1 MNKLLFIF
9 TLFFTLLTSN
19 AKAEYCWMIGC
30 EGRVGYVFIPDV
42 QLWEKNKEYVTLE
55 DGKEYK
61 INNIIPRAIF
71 KTNGLPKIGDIVEL
85 STTTPLYDDDEIKDK
100 INIFKK
106 YKSGIE
112 DVSKGYFNSMYN
124 HLLISYNSV
133 DTDYAYYPMDADTKL
148 KILGY
153 KTFKHGGFLGL
164 FADKYLFAEVEVIED
179 GNKEY

>member
-30 EGRVGYVFIPDV
+30 EGRVGYVFIPDT
-42 QLWEKNKEYVTLE
+42 QLWDKDKEYITLE

-61 INNIIPRAIF
+61 IDTITDRPVF
-71 KTNGLPKIGDIVEL
+71 KTNGLPKVGEIVEL
-85 STTTPLYDDDEIKDK
+85 SITTALYSKEEIKK
-100 INIFKK
+100 NINILKK
-106 YKSGIE
+106 YEKGIAE
-112 DVSKGYFNSMYN
+112 FSKGYFNQTYK
-124 HLLISYNSV
+124 HLVIYYESLSLYSDN
-133 DTDYAYYPMDADTKL
+133 YPMDKDTKL

-179 GNKEY
+179 GNKQY